1 MHVTNFCGKI
11 TKKQKGINMNI
22 KQALEYGIELLKE
35 NNIDEPILKARILL
49 ANILERNKEYL
60 LIHEIEELN
69 DDDINKYR
77 KNIIRL
83 CKGEPVQYITNKQE
97 FMGLEFYVDE
107 NVLIPQP
114 DTEILV
120 EEVIDICKSYY
131 LSSTKENKVGVALL
145 GDPTRIN
152 NTIKILDL
160 CTGSGAIGI
169 AIAKN
174 IENYEITLS
183 DISDK
188 ALEVTEKNCI
198 NIVGTAIC
206 LPRKTKNAGANF
218 HINPQNKIQ
227 IIQSDLFENIS
238 TKFDIIVSNPPYIKT
253 DIIKTLDTEVQKEPK
268 IALDGGPDGLNIYRR
283 IISEAYKFLNPSG
296 YLCLE
301 IGYDQKEA
309 VIKLIEEEG
318 KYKEIYSK
326 KDLAGNDRII
336 ICKKEN

>member
-11 TKKQKGINMNI
+11 TKKQKDINMNI
-22 KQALEYGIELLKE
+22 KQALEYGIQVLKE
-35 NNIDEPILKARILL
+35 NKIDEPILKTRIVL
-49 ANILERNKEYL
+49 ANILEKNKEYL

-77 KNIIRL
+77 KNIVRL

-120 EEVIDICKSYY
+120 EEVIDICRSYY

-183 DISDK
+183 DISSN
-188 ALEVTEKNCI
+188 ALKIANKNCR
-198 NIVGTAIC
+198 NIVGADS
-206 LPRKTKNAGANF
+206 
-218 HINPQNKIQ
+218 HIRPQNKIQ
-227 IIQSDLFENIS
+227 IKKSDLFEKIKS
-238 TKFDIIVSNPPYIKT
+238 KFDIIVSNPPYIKT
-253 DIIKTLDTEVQKEPK
+253 DIIKTLDREVQSEPRL
-268 IALDGGPDGLNIYRR
+268 ALDGGPDGLNIYRR
-283 IISEAYKFLNPSG
+283 IINEAYKFLNPNG

-301 IGYDQKEA
+301 IGYDQKEE
-309 VIKLIEEEG
+309 VIKLIEG
-318 KYKEIYSK
+318 TRKYKEVYSK
-326 KDLAGNDRII
+326 KDLSGNDRII
-336 ICKKEN
+336 ICKSCQKSIE

>member
-1 MHVTNFCGKI
+1 
-11 TKKQKGINMNI
+11 MNI
-22 KQALEYGIELLKE
+22 KQALEYGIQVLKE
-35 NNIDEPILKARILL
+35 NKINEPILKARIIL
-49 ANILERNKEYL
+49 ANTLKQNKEYL
-60 LIHEIEELN
+60 LIHETEELN

-77 KNIIRL
+77 GDVDKL
-83 CKGEPVQYITNKQE
+83 CNGKPLQYITNKQE
-97 FMGLEFYVDE
+97 FMGLELYVDE

-174 IENYEITLS
+174 ISNSEITLS
-183 DISDK
+183 DISFN
-188 ALEVTEKNCI
+188 ALKIANKNCR
-198 NIVGTAIC
+198 NIVGAD
-206 LPRKTKNAGANF
+206 F
-218 HINPQNKIQ
+218 HISTQNKIQ
-227 IIQSDLFENIS
+227 MIQSDLFESIND
-238 TKFDIIVSNPPYIKT
+238 KFDIIVSNPPYIKT
-253 DIIKTLDTEVQKEPK
+253 EVIKTLDTEVQKEPR
-268 IALDGGPDGLNIYRR
+268 IALDGGTDGLNIYRR
-283 IISEAYKFLNPSG
+283 IINEAYKFLNPNG

-301 IGYDQKEA
+301 IGYDQKEE
-309 VIKLIEEEG
+309 VIKLIEG
-318 KYKEIYSK
+318 TRKYKEVYSK